1 MPASAMNTN
10 ELLDATAAWAPGATS
25 PTRAFLESA
34 PASAMFLPVID
45 RCRAVLSSLP
55 ADGGELARATQDLV
69 HLDDDHD
76 AQGRFLVLLL
86 EAGAHHPDEEI
97 ARRAQALLDLF
108 FPGRLA
114 FITFSYSAEAGL
126 VPARADLLTP
136 ERRAWLASFPAP
148 GAAGRTAEHEMDS
161 LQAKAS
167 ALGTRLQQ
175 RDTLVSAGM
184 PTGQEILDTKRLLIR
199 TITQVFTSWSSLE
212 HEDLLTPTQVTYA
225 KSLRE
230 NWNQKAKVATANATA
245 RRAAAAPAPAPAPAP
260 TGTPP
265 APAPSGTGTGH
276 S

>member
-1 MPASAMNTN
+1 
-10 ELLDATAAWAPGATS
+10 
-25 PTRAFLESA
+25 
-34 PASAMFLPVID
+34 
-45 RCRAVLSSLP
+45 
-55 ADGGELARATQDLV
+55 
-69 HLDDDHD
+69 
-76 AQGRFLVLLL
+76 
-86 EAGAHHPDEEI
+86 
-97 ARRAQALLDLF
+97 
-108 FPGRLA
+108 
-114 FITFSYSAEAGL
+114 
-126 VPARADLLTP
+126 
-136 ERRAWLASFPAP
+136 
-148 GAAGRTAEHEMDS
+148 MDS

-199 TITQVFTSWSSLE
+199 TIMQVFTSWSSLE

-276 S
+276 T